1 MTTVRS
7 PKRRLPRAVRD
18 GLADP
23 GAGASGPMLYASSA
37 LSARRNPSFS
47 DLESFCF
54 FIGYSRSGHTL
65 IGTALNAHPE
75 VVISHELDAVRYV
88 RHGFRRA
95 QLFSLILQRDQHFGT
110 MGRTWS
116 GYTYDIPD
124 QFQGRY
130 VRLRVLG
137 DKRARSSALQ
147 IAGQPHLLDRLRR
160 EVGVPIKVLHVT
172 RNPFDNIATEAR
184 RHKMSLADAT
194 SWYEQICEAVEPGA
208 AAART
213 RPSCWTCATRRSP
226 PTREGRWPRSAGSST
241 SNPRP
246 RTSTPAPPSSGPA
259 PTGPAT
265 PSPGRRPSGAAWN
278 GSSRSSTCWAPYTF
292 ED

>member
-1 MTTVRS
+1 MSTVRS
-7 PKRRLPRAVRD
+7 PKRRLPRAVRN

-23 GAGASGPMLYASSA
+23 RGRGQWAMLYASSV

-75 VVISHELDAVRYV
+75 VVISHELDAVSYV

-116 GYTYDIPD
+116 GYTYEIPD

-130 VRLRVLG
+130 VRLRVIG

-147 IAGQPHLLDRLRR
+147 IAGQPQLLDRLRR

-184 RHKMSLADAT
+184 RHKMSLTDAT
-194 SWYEQICEAVEPGA
+194 SWYEQICDAVARVRPLLEPSELLDVRYETFAADPRGSLTEICRFIDVEPGDSYLDACA
-208 AAART
+208 AIVWPSTNRT
-213 RPSCWTCATRRSP
+213 RDAITWSPAERRGVE
-226 PTREGRWPRSAGSST
+226 RLIEKFDVLGS
-241 SNPRP
+241 
-246 RTSTPAPPSSGPA
+246 
-259 PTGPAT
+259 
-265 PSPGRRPSGAAWN
+265 
-278 GSSRSSTCWAPYTF
+278 YTF
-292 ED
+292 DD

>member
-1 MTTVRS
+1 MTPVRS
-7 PKRRLPRAVRD
+7 SKPRVPRAVRE

-23 GAGASGPMLYASSA
+23 RGRGQWAVLYASSA
-37 LSARRNPSFS
+37 LSARRNPSFT

-116 GYTYDIPD
+116 GYKYDIPG

-130 VRLRVLG
+130 ERLRVLG

-147 IAGQPHLLDRLRR
+147 IAEQPRLLDRVRR
-160 EVGVPIKVLHVT
+160 EVGVPLKVLHVT

-194 SWYEQICEAVEPGA
+194 RWYEQICEAVDRVRPLLDGSELLDVRYEAFAADPRGSLTEICRFIDVEPSAEYLEACA
-208 AAART
+208 AIVWPSTNRT
-213 RPSCWTCATRRSP
+213 RDAVPW
-226 PTREGRWPRSAGSST
+226 
-241 SNPRP
+241 
-246 RTSTPAPPSSGPA
+246 TPAE
-259 PTGPAT
+259 
-265 PSPGRRPSGAAWN
+265 RN
-278 GSSRSSTCWAPYTF
+278 GVERLIEKFDVLGSYTF